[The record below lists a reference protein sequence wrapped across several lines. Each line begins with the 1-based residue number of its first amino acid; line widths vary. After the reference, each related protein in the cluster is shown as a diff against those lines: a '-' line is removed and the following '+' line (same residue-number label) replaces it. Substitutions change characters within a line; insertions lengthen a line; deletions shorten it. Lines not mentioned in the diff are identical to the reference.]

1 VVQQAADSIWK
12 RRERLEQ
19 FPHKFSWKDSTS
31 YLGKMQFRLLKT
43 GIIEMSQTI
52 NQKRWVQRR
61 GVAPEVAA
69 FQAD

>member
-1 VVQQAADSIWK
+1 
-12 RRERLEQ
+12 
-19 FPHKFSWKDSTS
+19 
-31 YLGKMQFRLLKT
+31 MQFRLLKT